1 VIRGG
6 VDTRDASAGG
16 VAPSVRLRGISKSY
30 PGVRAND
37 RIDLDLTPGS
47 VHGLLGENG
56 AGKSTLVKIL
66 FGLVHPD
73 AGTIEVDGVERTWHS
88 PSDALAAGIGMVQ
101 QHFSLVADFTITENL
116 VLGDEPRR
124 YGLIDRRKAVADVQ
138 QMSDRYGFRLDVSR
152 KVRDLSVGARQRVEI
167 MKALFRGAQVL
178 VLDEPTAA
186 LAPQEVTELFGVVD
200 GLRAQGCTIVLIS
213 HKLDEIIAMC
223 DDVTVL
229 RDGAVVQ
236 HRRIDATER
245 HPGTA
250 RSALEL
256 DLAMWMVGR
265 PLPAPPQRGGTLGDT
280 VLRVEAAGNGA
291 RLGPVSFAVRGGEIV
306 GVAGVEGNGQTELIE
321 LIVGTRR
328 CRTGSIHLHGL
339 DVTGASVRSRFHA
352 GLAHIAED
360 RHAAAVALEASLADN
375 CVLGS
380 DDQEPFTRSPWKM
393 RRAEMHRFA
402 SEIVKRYDVRVPS
415 LNSTVDQ
422 LSGGNQQKLVVGRE
436 VARNPRLMIAAQPT
450 RGLDVGAT
458 AFVHQELSNLRDAG
472 CAVLLVSLDLTEI
485 MAIADRI
492 LVMHRGRIVGEGRP
506 GEIDD
511 MQLGS
516 WMTGTAA

>member
-1 VIRGG
+1 VTS
-6 VDTRDASAGG
+6 DAGG
-16 VAPSVRLRGISKSY
+16 AAPSVRLRGITKTY

-101 QHFSLVADFTITENL
+101 QHFSLVSEFTITENL
-116 VLGDEPRR
+116 VLGEEPRR
-124 YGLIDRRKAVADVQ
+124 FGFLDRRTAIAQVQ
-138 QMSDRYGFRLDVSR
+138 EMSDRYGFRLDATR
-152 KVRDLSVGARQRVEI
+152 KIRDLSVGARQRVEI

-178 VLDEPTAA
+178 ILDEPTAA
-186 LAPQEVTELFGVVD
+186 LAPQEVAELFGVLD
-200 GLRAQGCTIVLIS
+200 TLRAQGCTIVLIS
-213 HKLDEIIAMC
+213 HKLDEIVAMC

-236 HRRIDATER
+236 TRSIADSER
-245 HPGTA
+245 DPGPA
-250 RSALEL
+250 RSALEI
-256 DLAMWMVGR
+256 DLATWMVGR
-265 PLPAPPQRGGTLGDT
+265 PLPAPPERGGTLGAA
-280 VLRVEAAGNGA
+280 VLRVEAAGDGDA
-291 RLGPVSFAVRGGEIV
+291 LGPVSFEVRAGEIL

-321 LIVGTRR
+321 LLVGTRP
-328 CRTGSIHLHGL
+328 CRSGSLQLDGA
-339 DVTGASVRSRFHA
+339 DVTRASVRSRLRA

-360 RHAAAVALEASLADN
+360 RHAAAVAVEATLADN

-380 DDQEPFTRSPWKM
+380 DDRPPFTRSPWRM
-393 RRAEMHRFA
+393 GRAEMERFA
-402 SEIVKRYDVRVPS
+402 ADIVARYDVRVPS
-415 LNSTVDQ
+415 LRATVGQ

-436 VARNPRLMIAAQPT
+436 LSRSPRLMIAAQPT

-458 AFVHQELSNLRDAG
+458 AFVHQRLSDLRDSG
-472 CAVLLVSLDLTEI
+472 SAVLLVSLDLSEI
-485 MAIADRI
+485 MAVADRI
-492 LVMHRGRIVGEGRP
+492 VVMHGGRIVGEGRP

-511 MQLGS
+511 TQLGT

>member
-1 VIRGG
+1 MPEG
-6 VDTRDASAGG
+6 VDNRDAVAGG
-16 VAPSVRLRGISKSY
+16 AAPSVRLRGISKAY
-30 PGVRAND
+30 PGVRANNQ
-37 RIDLDLTPGS
+37 IDLDLTPGS

-124 YGLIDRRKAVADVQ
+124 YGLIDRRKATADVQ
-138 QMSDRYGFRLDVSR
+138 QMSDRYGFRLDASR
-152 KVRDLSVGARQRVEI
+152 KVRDLAVGARQRVEI
-167 MKALFRGAQVL
+167 MKALYRGAQVL

-186 LAPQEVTELFGVVD
+186 LAPQEVSELFGVLD

-236 HRRIDATER
+236 TRRIDASER
-245 HPGTA
+245 EHGPA
-250 RSALEL
+250 RAELEL
-256 DLAMWMVGR
+256 HLATWMVGR
-265 PLPAPPQRGGTLGDT
+265 PLPAPPERGATVGNP
-280 VLRVEAAGNGA
+280 VLRVEAGGDGA
-291 RLGPVSFAVRGGEIV
+291 AVGPVSFEVRAGEVV
-306 GVAGVEGNGQTELIE
+306 GIAGVEGNGQTELIE

-328 CRTGSIHLHGL
+328 CRAGSIHLHGV
-339 DVTGASVRSRFHA
+339 DVTRASVRTRLHA

-360 RHAAAVALEASLADN
+360 RHAAGVALEASLVDN

-380 DDQEPFTRSPWKM
+380 DDRAPFTRSRWKM
-393 RRAEMHRFA
+393 ARGEMDRFA
-402 SEIVKRYDVRVPS
+402 ADIVKRYDVRVPS
-415 LNSTVDQ
+415 LRATVGQ

-436 VARNPRLMIAAQPT
+436 VARSPRLMIAAQPT

-458 AFVHQELSNLRDAG
+458 AFVHQELSDLRDAG

-492 LVMHRGRIVGEGRP
+492 LVMHGGRIVGEGRP

-511 MQLGS
+511 MQLGR
-516 WMTGTAA
+516 WMTGAAA